1 MVRPESIAIVA
12 AGSASLTGEV
22 TSVSFVGDRQ
32 RLTIS
37 GAADR
42 PIMVDVPNTLMV
54 KVGDRVGLSVD
65 PSAIRLLPK
74 DEA

>member
-12 AGSASLTGEV
+12 AENAGLAGEV

-32 RLTIS
+32 RLSVS

-42 PIMVDVPNTLMV
+42 TIMVDVPNTLMV
-54 KVGDRVGLSVD
+54 KAGDRVGLSVD

-74 DEA
+74 GEA

>member
-1 MVRPESIAIVA
+1 
-12 AGSASLTGEV
+12 V

-32 RLTIS
+32 RLSVS

-42 PIMVDVPNTLMV
+42 TIMVDVPNTLMV
-54 KVGDRVGLSVD
+54 KAGDRVGLSVD

-74 DEA
+74 GEA